1 MTNDVKELEAA
12 IEAIVHDWH
21 VPGAAVS
28 VVKDQQVISCR
39 GYGVRELGKLAPP
52 DGDTIYGIG
61 SNTKSFTAAGVGLLV
76 DEGKLG
82 WDDLVIKYLPDF
94 ALSDPAITG
103 QITLRDVLCHR
114 SGMGRSMRILYHK
127 DFTNAEILH
136 NLRYFNPVS
145 PFRYDFGYNNFHYMI
160 AGAVIEAVSGQSWP
174 EFTTERIFKPL
185 GMSRSFA
192 DLKSTLGQDNMSGAH
207 ANLDDSLLPHHAR
220 LFAPENVVDYDDVGN
235 QPAGGINSTAADLTH
250 WMRMLLADG
259 KWEGQKILSPQVI
272 AQMFTPSAVMLDPM
286 NNLLGPIAAMN
297 AGVHFYTYGL
307 GWLVFDYKGYK
318 VVMHGGQ
325 ITGFNSAV
333 VLVPEVGLGFS
344 VLVSSHQTISHIP
357 LVFKIMDFFLGGSQR
372 DWNNEYLGAIQY
384 IHQGELAAHQS
395 LLDARKAGT
404 SPSLPKEA
412 YVGKFHNDFMGDTEV
427 AVEGDTL
434 TMAYG
439 KGYAGD
445 LVHWHDDTFYVRW
458 SNRTFD
464 HNFITFTIND
474 GAVTAVEVQD
484 EAVYQRI

>member
-1 MTNDVKELEAA
+1 MTKDIKELEGA
-12 IEAIVHDWH
+12 IEQLVQDWH

-28 VVKDQQVISCR
+28 VVKDQQVIFCR
-39 GYGVRELGKLAPP
+39 GYGVRKLGKPESP
-52 DGDTIYGIG
+52 DGDTIFGIG

-94 ALSDPAITG
+94 ALSDPEVTK

-127 DFTNAEILH
+127 GFTNAEILH
-136 NLRYFNPVS
+136 NLRNFEPVS

-185 GMSRSFA
+185 SMGRSFA
-192 DLKSTLGQDNMSGAH
+192 DLQSTLGHDNMSGAH

-259 KWEGQKILSPQVI
+259 KWEDQQILSPQAI
-272 AQMFTPSAVMLDPM
+272 AAMFTPSTVMLNPM
-286 NNLLGPIAAMN
+286 NSLLGPIAAMN

-307 GWLVFDYKGYK
+307 GWIIFDYKGYK

-333 VLVPEVGLGFS
+333 VLVPEAGLGFS
-344 VLVSSHQTISHIP
+344 VLLSSHQTISHIP
-357 LVFKIMDFFLGGSQR
+357 LVLMMLDFFLGGGQR
-372 DWNNEYLGAIQY
+372 DWNKEYLGAIQY
-384 IHQGELAAHQS
+384 IHQGELAEHQK
-395 LLDARKAGT
+395 LLESRKPNT
-404 SPSLPKEA
+404 NPTLPKEA
-412 YVGKFHNDFMGDTEV
+412 YIGSYHNAFMGGTEV
-427 AVEGDTL
+427 MLEGDTL
-434 TMAYG
+434 MMAYG
-439 KGYAGD
+439 KGYLGD

-464 HNFITFTIND
+464 HNFITFTVKD

-484 EAVYQRI
+484 EALFQRV